1 MTPGRQNTAYDLA
14 ARAEERQTLRL
25 TDAEFR
31 KPGAVQGLL
40 GEQLDVRKV
49 EKNDILRCGLHV
61 VLEDYAKRGAQS
73 ELVRRLR
80 KKYR

>member
-1 MTPGRQNTAYDLA
+1 M
-14 ARAEERQTLRL
+14 
-25 TDAEFR
+25 
-31 KPGAVQGLL
+31 QGLL
-40 GEQLDVRKV
+40 GEQLDVKKV

-61 VLEDYAKRGAQS
+61 VLEDYAQRGAQS